1 MYFKFKTFLYYIFN
15 DRYWL
20 IRKISAF
27 LYKIFTERRLRN
39 IFIKK
44 ELNIL
49 LKTNTEIQFNNEKV
63 FDPVL
68 NLTEKYN
75 PEIIDLARV
84 YDMIDKNKP
93 FTVLEFGVGYSTI
106 VIAKALYENKKKF
119 NKKNIEKIRNSKMFK
134 VFSVDASKKW
144 IEETK
149 KNLPNYLKE
158 FVEFHHSEVEVKL
171 INNQVCHVYKSIP
184 DINPEFIYLDG
195 PHPLDPSGKVNNIS
209 FKCLERTPI
218 SADIIYLEST
228 LLPGTKILVDGRVNN
243 VRFLRNNLKRKYK
256 YNWDRNGDITIIT
269 LIEKKLG
276 KLNKLGFEFY

>member
-1 MYFKFKTFLYYIFN
+1 MYFKIKTFLYYVFY
-15 DRYWL
+15 DKYWL
-20 IRKISAF
+20 IRKISLF
-27 LYKIFTERRLRN
+27 FYKIFTERRLRN

-44 ELNIL
+44 NLYEL
-49 LKTNTEIQFNNEKV
+49 LKININKKIKDEKV

-75 PEIIDLARV
+75 PEIIDLARI
-84 YDMIDKNKP
+84 YDLIDKNKP

-106 VIAKALYENKKKF
+106 IIAKALYDNKKEF
-119 NKKNIEKIRNSKMFK
+119 NKNNTDKIRNSKMFK

-149 KNLPNYLKE
+149 KNLPDYLKE
-158 FVEFHHSEVEVKL
+158 FVEFHHSEVETKL
-171 INNQVCHVYKSIP
+171 INNQVCHVYKNIP

-195 PHPLDPSGKVNNIS
+195 PHPLDPSGNINNIS
-209 FKCLERTPI
+209 FGCLERTPI

-243 VRFLRNNLKRKYK
+243 VRFLKNNLKRKYK
-256 YNWDRNGDITIIT
+256 YHWDRNGDITIIS
-269 LIEKKLG
+269 LVEKKLG